1 MLVWSDGFTVDS
13 EEKFS
18 NKKEL
23 NLVVDPGLHERFCT
37 YQVVAIAIARFL
49 IINMTVARNSGD

>member
-18 NKKEL
+18 NKKEFH
-23 NLVVDPGLHERFCT
+23 LVVDPGLHERFCT
-37 YQVVAIAIARFL
+37 YQVVAIARFL